1 MKINYNDLKFLFF
14 FIPIYFLKLL
24 NITAENKLLIGVSLV
39 CFIFTVFGFAMKKA
53 EMRTLCMLAVLLSFT
68 ALLVIVCGKQGAFF
82 SAVMILALYDI
93 ENKQQIYKIS
103 LLVGTVGVLLSCYLE
118 RTGAETIR
126 YIGGEWTTIFKRS
139 NILYISYVAVV
150 CYWLFLKKNLK
161 IIELAALAL
170 LSYVMY
176 KYSGSRTGLLTIS
189 ILIILLFL
197 FKFKIIQ
204 RNRILR
210 ILCIIAPAIGM
221 LISYI
226 TAAYYGRTNIIYTL
240 DNMMQGRLRQGSIF
254 LNNYNLRLLGQ
265 RIFESTADDNYQVLD
280 CAYLDMLICYGV
292 IFAVGWIIY
301 SCAVVKYLY
310 DRERYTE
317 VAVMI
322 MYAVYGISETFLPN
336 GFLNTSMFLYA
347 EYFYYFT
354 EGTIKSKKGKL
365 KYENEDNSNVLAT
378 VS

>member
-1 MKINYNDLKFLFF
+1 
-14 FIPIYFLKLL
+14 
-24 NITAENKLLIGVSLV
+24 
-39 CFIFTVFGFAMKKA
+39 
-53 EMRTLCMLAVLLSFT
+53 MLAVLLSFT
-68 ALLVIVCGKQGAFF
+68 ALLGIVCGKQGAFF

-254 LNNYNLRLLGQ
+254 LNNYNL
-265 RIFESTADDNYQVLD
+265 
-280 CAYLDMLICYGV
+280 ICYGV

>member
-1 MKINYNDLKFLFF
+1 MRYNTILK
-14 FIPIYFLKLL
+14 
-24 NITAENKLLIGVSLV
+24 GVEKP
-39 CFIFTVFGFAMKKA
+39 G
-53 EMRTLCMLAVLLSFT
+53 
-68 ALLVIVCGKQGAFF
+68 
-82 SAVMILALYDI
+82 
-93 ENKQQIYKIS
+93 
-103 LLVGTVGVLLSCYLE
+103 
-118 RTGAETIR
+118 R